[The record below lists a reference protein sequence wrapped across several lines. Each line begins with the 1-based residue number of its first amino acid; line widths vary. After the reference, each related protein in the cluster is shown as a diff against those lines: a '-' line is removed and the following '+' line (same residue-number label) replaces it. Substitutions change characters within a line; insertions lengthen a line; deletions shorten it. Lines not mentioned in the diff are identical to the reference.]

1 MKHLLLLFFVSLT
14 FFCRSEWQ
22 IVDGVTWYFKPCEGG
37 VAVMRDPKHNFSLY
51 NNDGYFIWEYV
62 RSDLKIPS
70 VLKGRPVVRI
80 ENDAFAGGL
89 MNITSIVIHSTV
101 KEIGE
106 RAFILGYGLTS
117 ITIPLGVRKIGH
129 QAFMDCYLVRKLE
142 LPSTVTEIGVDAFAG
157 MVKLKT
163 VVAPAS
169 VQERFPN
176 IFPHSPDVK
185 WRRSRTPWG
194 VGSLVLLALLVFRK
208 PLFRAITRRKEPQK

>member
-1 MKHLLLLFFVSLT
+1 MKHLFLLFFVSLT
-14 FFCRSEWQ
+14 FFCHAEWQ

-37 VAVMRDPKHNFSLY
+37 VAVMRDPKHNFSPY
-51 NNDGYFIWEYV
+51 HNEGRFIWEYV

-80 ENDAFAGGL
+80 ENDAFADGL
-89 MNITSIVIHSTV
+89 MNITSIDIPPTV
-101 KEIGE
+101 REIGD
-106 RAFILGYGLTS
+106 RAFIQGYGLTS
-117 ITIPLGVRKIGH
+117 ITIPHGVRKIGYE
-129 QAFMDCYLVRKLE
+129 AFRNCYLVRKLE
-142 LPSTVTEIGVDAFAG
+142 LPSTITEIGVDAFAG

-185 WRRSRTPWG
+185 WRRSRTPWV
-194 VGSLVLLALLVFRK
+194 VGSLVLLALLVFCK
-208 PLFRAITRRKEPQK
+208 PLFRAITKKEPQK